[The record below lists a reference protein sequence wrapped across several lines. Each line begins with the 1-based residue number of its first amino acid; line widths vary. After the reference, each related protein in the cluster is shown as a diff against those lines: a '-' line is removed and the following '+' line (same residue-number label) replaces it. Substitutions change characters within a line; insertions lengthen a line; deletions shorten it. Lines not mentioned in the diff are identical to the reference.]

1 MWAPKKTHK
10 FNPEKEQK
18 EKVVEVQVTKRK
30 KVKIKTDS
38 KSNERNFREILSKK
52 VSSTLVGLWFL
63 AAEHLR
69 LGSWDLIKGYTGCID
84 TDIEPRIAMQIT
96 NEFAICKNRVRRK
109 NYIVHQGFELL
120 NGLSFLA
127 SDEEVHK
134 FLDKHTVYEAQ
145 FLQESLSIIRSN
157 NGHYK
162 GEIIAIDPHR
172 IISTTKRVM
181 PKKKKQ
187 PKEPSRKMLQTY
199 FALNTGTGQPIG
211 CGIGSPGINTTKAT
225 IDLLNMTNKINN
237 NKSLILADKEHFT
250 QKLIRNIK
258 NKDQFELLVPALST
272 ERIRKIEK
280 SLTYKSQWAGYAI
293 ADTTFEF
300 RGSKEEYRLIVQ
312 REGEIESQYKYKSF
326 LTISDKPTVT
336 LLSEIYGERWSIE
349 DFFNFDG
356 AMGFDRASTF
366 NLNIRYGKMSLA
378 LLSQAATY
386 QFRQK
391 LPKPYK
397 RWNATHLADAV
408 FGKID
413 GDIRVKDDTII
424 ITCYNVPKELNL
436 QNHYENLPEK
446 LEAEGIDPRVPWL
459 FDFKLDFRFK

>member
-1 MWAPKKTHK
+1 M
-10 FNPEKEQK
+10 
-18 EKVVEVQVTKRK
+18 V
-30 KVKIKTDS
+30 
-38 KSNERNFREILSKK
+38 
-52 VSSTLVGLWFL
+52 
-63 AAEHLR
+63 AEHLR
-69 LGSWDLIKGYTGCID
+69 LGSWDLIKGYTGGID

-96 NEFAICKNRVRRK
+96 NEAAICKNRVRKK
-109 NYIVHQGFELL
+109 NYISHQGFELL

-145 FLQESLSIIRSN
+145 SLQESLSLIRSN

-172 IISTTKRVM
+172 IISTSKRVM

-187 PKEPSRKMLQTY
+187 PKEPSRKMLQTF
-199 FALNTGTGQPIG
+199 FALDTGTGQPIG
-211 CGIGSPGINTTKAT
+211 CGIGTPGVNTTKAT
-225 IDLLNMTNKINN
+225 IDLLNMVNMINN
-237 NKSLILADKEHFT
+237 KKAMILADKEHFT
-250 QKLIRNIK
+250 QNLISDIK
-258 NKDQFELLVPALST
+258 HKDQFELLVPVLST
-272 ERIRKIEK
+272 TRIQKIER

-293 ADTTFEF
+293 DETTFKF

-326 LTISDKPTVT
+326 LTLSDKPAVT
-336 LLSEIYGERWSIE
+336 LLSETYGERWSIE

-366 NLNIRYGKMSLA
+366 NLNIRYGKISLA

-391 LPKPYK
+391 LPKPYD
-397 RWNATHLADAV
+397 RWNASHLADAV
-408 FGKID
+408 FSKID
-413 GDIRVKDDTII
+413 GDIRVKNDTII
-424 ITCYNVPKELNL
+424 VTCYNVPKELNL
-436 QNHYENLPEK
+436 QNHYKNLPEK
-446 LEAEGIDPRVPWL
+446 LEAEGIDSRVPWL
-459 FDFKLDFRFK
+459 YNFKVDFRFK